1 MNPLENI
8 YNSRPGYFIILKK
21 RIRPY
26 SEEVNLNMGL
36 QAFVWGGKHYGFHHA
51 VEQHDPF
58 YFFRL
63 LHKQRYGR
71 AKYAYQFH
79 SHVWPSSTEKAAL
92 QTGASGLRL
101 SQ

>member
-8 YNSRPGYFIILKK
+8 TIPAWLLYHFEKTDTA
-21 RIRPY
+21 Y
-26 SEEVNLNMGL
+26 SEEVNLNIGL
-36 QAFVWGGKHYGFHHA
+36 QVLWVAKHYGFHHA